1 MVRARLSHE
10 PEETLANDDPKTC
23 DLKRLKRDI
32 TEEPNARILRAVLE
46 GATPARL
53 QRLSLYLQFEVAGP
67 TGKGGRGA
75 PLTWST

>member
-1 MVRARLSHE
+1 MREFCARYW
-10 PEETLANDDPKTC
+10 
-23 DLKRLKRDI
+23 R
-32 TEEPNARILRAVLE
+32 